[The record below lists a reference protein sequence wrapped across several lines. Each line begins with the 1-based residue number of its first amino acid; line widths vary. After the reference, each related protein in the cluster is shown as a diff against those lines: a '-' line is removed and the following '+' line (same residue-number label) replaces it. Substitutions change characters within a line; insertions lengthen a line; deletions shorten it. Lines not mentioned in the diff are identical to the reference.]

1 MSPPRPIPPHPDL
14 DLLSDETVWDGR
26 FALQRIRFR
35 HRRFDGAMSG
45 VLTWELWRRGGA
57 VAVLP
62 YDPRADRVVLI
73 EQFRLP
79 ALAAGV
85 NPVMTE
91 IVAGLGEPGEAQ
103 DVTARRELREETGL
117 ACGRLELVM
126 ETLLMQG
133 GCDESIAIYV
143 AEVTA
148 PAQNGTFGL
157 VAEEENIRVKVMP
170 APEAIAAATSLGN
183 ATGTLALLWLAAN
196 RDRLRRDWA

>member
-1 MSPPRPIPPHPDL
+1 MAELGIPHHPAVTIEAV
-14 DLLSDETVWDGR
+14 ETVWRGR
-26 FALQRIRFR
+26 TALQRIRFTFAG
-35 HRRFDGAMSG
+35 FDGRRIGPA
-45 VLTWELWRRGGA
+45 TWEVLRRGRA

-62 YDPRADRVVLI
+62 YDPARDAVVLI

-157 VAEEENIRVKVMP
+157 AAEEENIRVKVMP

>member
-1 MSPPRPIPPHPDL
+1 MSPPRPIPPHPDV

-157 VAEEENIRVKVMP
+157 AAEEENIRVKVMP
-170 APEAIAAATSLGN
+170 APVAIAAATSLGN

>member
-103 DVTARRELREETGL
+103 EVTARRELREETGL
-117 ACGRLELVM
+117 ACGRLELVT

-148 PAQNGTFGL
+148 PAENGTFGL

-170 APEAIAAATSLGN
+170 APTAIAAATSLGN

-196 RDRLRRDWA
+196 RDRLRREWA